1 MNWLGFIAVLA
12 LAAIILSVVTDVE
25 LTKCR
30 SGSAYAMVYFCT
42 PDRPATTAPFECR
55 FGGGCE

>member
-25 LTKCR
+25 MT
-30 SGSAYAMVYFCT
+30 AYAMVYFCT
-42 PDRPATTAPFECR
+42 PDRPATTAPFEYR
-55 FGGGCE
+55 FRGDWE